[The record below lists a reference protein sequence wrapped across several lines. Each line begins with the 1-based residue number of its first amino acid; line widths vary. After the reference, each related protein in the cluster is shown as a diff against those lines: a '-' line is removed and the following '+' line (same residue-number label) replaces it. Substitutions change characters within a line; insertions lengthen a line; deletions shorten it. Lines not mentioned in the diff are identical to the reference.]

1 MEGPSHI
8 DLSYFS
14 AVESLTT
21 YSNDYARLSDTKRLA
36 NVSERLVFRENRT
49 AGVIHVHA

>member
-14 AVESLTT
+14 AVESLAT
-21 YSNDYARLSDTKRLA
+21 YLNDYARLSDIRRLA
-36 NVSERLVFRENRT
+36 KVSAKLVFRENRT
-49 AGVIHVHA
+49 AGVMRVHA